1 VITIITG
8 PAPTAEVEACNR
20 PDAGVTT
27 FDAPVN
33 ATQFQAVTHSMF
45 EALGQTSAATGNK
58 VRATK
63 HQVPLLTVSLLCRPI
78 RTVVVDNVQRC
89 GTASL
94 THLIHTA
101 LSAHTDLVLI
111 PRGNRPSAFDRV
123 LDAWPHRHRTWP
135 TTRRELTARRPSDD
149 LEPAPGSGFPTVP
162 NTEFPMFLAECRRT
176 LDAADIAVVDAEY
189 RRILRSVRDEVHSDP
204 TGSGVL
210 ESLRRHMYDATT
222 ADHAV
227 TIVRA
232 GTAAVFPIGLFVT
245 CPANQLRATVR
256 AEPYFGARS
265 HVDWS
270 ALHTYRRPERAA
282 VAVLAAA
289 GIHAAAM
296 CELTVSDAAEAEL
309 RLPPPA
315 RPHLRRVVLLRTIS
329 GAVDSDPLLTLA
341 DGRPMTTRWVRET
354 ILDIG
359 RTTNL
364 PADRRRRRPQRQT
377 EFQWAAALG
386 IRVRSL

>member
-1 VITIITG
+1 MITIITG

-20 PDAGVTT
+20 PDAGVTA

-33 ATQFQAVTHSMF
+33 SPQFQAVAHAMF
-45 EALGQTSAATGNK
+45 DALGQTSAATGNK

-78 RTVVVDNVQRC
+78 STVVVDNVQRC

-101 LSAHTDLVLI
+101 LSADTDLVLI
-111 PRGNRPSAFDRV
+111 PRGRSSAFDRV
-123 LDAWPHRHRTWP
+123 LDAWPHRCRSWP
-135 TTRRELTARRPSDD
+135 PARRELASRRQSDG
-149 LEPAPGSGFPTVP
+149 LEPAPGPGFPTVP
-162 NTEFPMFLAECRRT
+162 DAEFPMFLAECRRT

-222 ADHAV
+222 GDHAV
-227 TIVRA
+227 TVVRA

-245 CPANQLRATVR
+245 CAGDQLRAAVR

-315 RPHLRRVVLLRTIS
+315 RPHLRRVVLLRTVN
-329 GAVDSDPLLTLA
+329 GADAGDPLLTLA
-341 DGRPMTTRWVRET
+341 DGRPMTSRWVREAL
-354 ILDIG
+354 LDIG

-364 PADRRRRRPQRQT
+364 PTDRRRRRPQRQT